1 MMRSTLMLL
10 LALGIAAPARADYG
24 SAVAAYQRGRY
35 AAALKEF
42 HGLAGRGDARA
53 QLRLGIMYRDGKG
66 AARDPATALAWLTR
80 SAGQGQPD
88 AQYIVGNM
96 HLNGEGTVENEAEA
110 IAWLHRAAVQGHQD
124 AQTALDAIR
133 RRPGIAPVAAAAAI
147 PSMDPPPGPA
157 EEAAINRAAAHGMVV
172 RYGSLSAN
180 NDAAPESKRPAKRK
194 LPRPLIP
201 ASLQDVMHPGARLPI
216 GLEVDVAEI
225 APPASARPITVDGD
239 RTESKAVMNT
249 DESAALADLQS
260 RAQRGDSAAQRLLA
274 QRYMSGDG
282 VPRSVIQAARWYRKA
297 AQSGDAEA
305 QYVLSGLYL
314 RGEGVP
320 RDAGV
325 AVQWLRRAAAQGHPA
340 ARAQV
345 TQVDG

>member
-1 MMRSTLMLL
+1 MLL

-35 AAALKEF
+35 TAALKEF
-42 HGLAGRGDARA
+42 HGLAERGDARA

-66 AARDPATALAWLTR
+66 AARDPVTALAWLTR

-96 HLNGEGTVENEAEA
+96 HFNGEGTVENEARA
-110 IAWLHRAAVQGHQD
+110 IAWLRRAAAQGHEN
-124 AQTALDAIR
+124 AQAALDVIQR
-133 RRPGIAPVAAAAAI
+133 RAGIAPVAA
-147 PSMDPPPGPA
+147 MDPPPGPA
-157 EEAAINRAAAHGMVV
+157 EEAAINRAEAHGIIVH
-172 RYGSLSAN
+172 YGSLSAN
-180 NDAAPESKRPAKRK
+180 NDATPENKHPPKSR

-201 ASLQDVMHPGARLPI
+201 TSLQDVMHPGARLPI
-216 GLEVDVAEI
+216 GPEVDVRAI
-225 APPASARPITVDGD
+225 SAPSPARPVDGD
-239 RTESKAVMNT
+239 RAEAKAVSNI
-249 DESAALADLQS
+249 DESAAESTFADLQS
-260 RAQRGDSAAQRLLA
+260 RAQRDDSAAQRLLA

-282 VPRSVIQAARWYRKA
+282 VPRNVMQAARWYRKA

-320 RDAGV
+320 RDASV

>member
-1 MMRSTLMLL
+1 MLL
-10 LALGIAAPARADYG
+10 LALGIAAPTRADYG
-24 SAVAAYQRGRY
+24 SAVAAYEGGRY

-42 HGLAGRGDARA
+42 HGLAEHGDARA
-53 QLRLGIMYRDGKG
+53 QLRLGLMYRDGKG
-66 AARDPATALAWLTR
+66 AVRDPVTALAWLTK

-110 IAWLHRAAVQGHQD
+110 IAWLRRAAVQGHQD
-124 AQTALDAIR
+124 AQAALDVIR
-133 RRPGIAPVAAAAAI
+133 RRPGIAPVAAAATI

-180 NDAAPESKRPAKRK
+180 NDAAPESKHPAKRK

-201 ASLQDVMHPGARLPI
+201 TSLQDVMHPRVRLPI
-216 GLEVDVAEI
+216 GPEVDVAEI
-225 APPASARPITVDGD
+225 APPSSARPIAVDGD
-239 RTESKAVMNT
+239 RTESKAVSNT
-249 DESAALADLQS
+249 DESAAEITLADLQS

-274 QRYMSGDG
+274 RRYMSGDG
-282 VPRSVIQAARWYRKA
+282 VPRSVMQAARWYRKA

-314 RGEGVP
+314 RGEGVS